1 MDRSRI
7 LAIGDALRT
16 DIAGASAFGVD
27 ALFIAGGIH
36 RDELLRGEEIDRELL
51 DHVVGTHAAG
61 IVGIMKGLA

>member
-1 MDRSRI
+1 MLERI
-7 LAIGDALRT
+7 SIAVSVLLAT
-16 DIAGASAFGVD
+16 IAGASAFGVD

-36 RDELLRGEEIDRELL
+36 RDELLRGEDIDRELL